1 MNESRKSITRILNF
15 CHFLILFVPIVIF
28 FIPRDLIRPYAKFVL
43 LLMIMVPLHWVFV
56 DNYCI
61 FTKLSMS
68 LGDYSDS
75 KTDSGFSENN
85 LKWLYYPIMRLFG
98 WEWNDSGLDKMVT
111 LHWIINIFIVWYFC
125 FYYV

>member
-68 LGDYSDS
+68 LG
-75 KTDSGFSENN
+75 
-85 LKWLYYPIMRLFG
+85 
-98 WEWNDSGLDKMVT
+98 
-111 LHWIINIFIVWYFC
+111 IILIPKQIPVFRKII
-125 FYYV
+125 